1 MGRTEVTRLLEELE
15 SGDRSAV
22 GELFD
27 LLYAELTE
35 IANRQRRR
43 WQGNYTLNT
52 TALVHEAYVR
62 LVDQSSLD
70 LASQSHFL
78 ALASRVMR
86 HVLCDYARER
96 DARKRGGGLEQVSLD
111 EVAPVVGTVVFTREE
126 SERVVALD
134 AALKKLESLDPRKA
148 RIVECRFF
156 GGLTVEETAEALGI
170 STRTVKRDWA
180 LAQAWLQREAESA
193 S

>member
-1 MGRTEVTRLLEELE
+1 MSNAEVTRLLAELE
-15 SGDRSAV
+15 AGDRSAV
-22 GELFD
+22 GGLFD
-27 LLYAELTE
+27 ILYSELME

-62 LVDQSSLD
+62 LIDQSRRSVESD
-70 LASQSHFL
+70 SHFL
-78 ALASRVMR
+78 ALASKVMR

-96 DARKRGGGLEQVSLD
+96 DAIKRGGGLERLSLED
-111 EVAPVVGTVVFTREE
+111 AAPEAGTIVFTRAE

-134 AALKKLESLDPRKA
+134 AALRKLESLDPRKA

-156 GGLTVEETAEALGI
+156 GGLTVEETAEALGV

-180 LAQAWLQREAESA
+180 LAQAWLHRETATSP
-193 S
+193 

>member
-1 MGRTEVTRLLEELE
+1 MTRTEVTRLLEELE
-15 SGDRSAV
+15 SGDRAAV

-27 LLYAELTE
+27 ILYAELTE
-35 IANRQRRR
+35 IADRQRRR

-62 LVDQSSLD
+62 LVDQSRLGVE
-70 LASQSHFL
+70 SQSHFL
-78 ALASRVMR
+78 ALASKVMR

-96 DARKRGGGLEQVSLD
+96 DARKRGGGLEQVPLE
-111 EVAPVVGTVVFTREE
+111 EVAPVAGTVVFTREE

-134 AALKKLESLDPRKA
+134 AALKKLESLDPRKG

-180 LAQAWLQREAESA
+180 LAQAWLQRETASA